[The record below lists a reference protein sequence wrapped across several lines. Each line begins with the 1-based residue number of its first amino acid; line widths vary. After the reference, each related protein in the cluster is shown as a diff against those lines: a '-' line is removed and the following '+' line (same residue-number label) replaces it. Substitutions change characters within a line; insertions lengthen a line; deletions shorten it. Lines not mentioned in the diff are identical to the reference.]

1 MRHLLASAIA
11 LALTGAAGSLSAQP
25 VAAPA
30 ATEVTTQL
38 PRTARPSHYAVE
50 VTPHADTMSF
60 DGKVRI
66 DIDVLA
72 ATDRIVLQAVNMR
85 FTHATLAPAKGKLLA
100 ATVSV
105 DAAGQTA
112 TFAFA
117 KPLAPGKYVL
127 STEYSG
133 KINTQANGL
142 FALDYATPDG
152 QKRALYT
159 QFENSDARRFI
170 PSWDEPDYKAT
181 FDLTVIAPAAQM
193 AVSNM
198 PVAKSEDIGGGLKRV
213 TFGTTPKMS
222 TYLLFFGLGDFD
234 RATLAGPGGTE
245 IGVIAQ
251 KGKVDQA
258 RFALEA
264 GRDVLAEYNDYFGTA
279 FPLPKLDNIAAPG
292 RSQFFSA
299 MENWGAIFTFEYSLL
314 LDPSISNVSDQQRV
328 FTVAAHE
335 IAHQWFGDL
344 VTMAWWDDLWLNEG
358 FATWME
364 GRTTQKLHP
373 EWDIDHADAAYTS
386 RGAMGRDAYAT
397 THPVVQHVATVEQAS
412 QAFDGITY
420 GKGSAVIGMLEDYV
434 GAEQWRAGVRNY
446 IKAHAYGNAV
456 TDQLWAEVDKAA
468 PGKQFTQVAHDFTLQ
483 PGVPLIKASARCEA
497 GKTVV
502 ALEQGEYTVDRP
514 GKTPLHWHVP
524 VAVRGGDGNV
534 VRTLVDGQGSVTLPG
549 CSGPV
554 LVNAGQKGYYRTL
567 YAPAQFKALAA
578 GFATLPV
585 VDQLGVMMDAGALAT
600 VGLQPEADLLDLT
613 AKVPLDASPD
623 LWLQV
628 AGTLGGIDDLY
639 EGDAKQQAAWRKYAL
654 SRLSPKFARLGWENR
669 DGDSAQVKQLRA
681 RLIGTLGTLGDQ
693 NVVAEARRR
702 FAAFQADPASLSPD
716 MRRTVLGIVARNADA
731 ALWDQ
736 LHAMAKKETSS
747 MIRDQYYSLLAAP
760 KDEAL
765 AKRALDMALTDEP
778 GATNSAGMIS
788 SVSREH
794 PELAFDFAVAHR
806 EQVDTL
812 VDSTSRARYY
822 PMLGAG
828 SSKPEMADKIQ
839 AFAEKYIAES
849 SRRDAQTAVTGI
861 QTRVKLR
868 AQRRPQIDAWLK
880 QQRG

>member
-654 SRLSPKFARLGWENR
+654 SRLSPKFAQLGWENR